1 MPNYKKR
8 TSMMMRETEK
18 AIDILIAAQCQC
30 EELYIS
36 APETEITVLPV
47 KDEEQGGHLKTW
59 TSEKA
64 LKALAFKAFSNKL
77 QRTP

>member
-1 MPNYKKR
+1 MVLYLASTFFFVFFGTNGIAITSQGNYKKR

-47 KDEEQGGHLKTW
+47 KDEEQGGH
-59 TSEKA
+59 S
-64 LKALAFKAFSNKL
+64 
-77 QRTP
+77 